1 MADRFCCIAGGMY
14 RYDEEPDGRQLYVT
28 LEEHQKL
35 VETVEFLD
43 SAIRAE
49 HPNWAAI
56 FERLDSVCD
65 HLLVVA
71 ILLASQDTTPSGSNM
86 PDDRALTECKDER
99 AFRFRW
105 RHGPAPG
112 LTFYSGRET
121 AYGPNEETAKRRA
134 LRAVCQRGLFSPGCI
149 TMELS
154 DDE

>member
-65 HLLVVA
+65 R
-71 ILLASQDTTPSGSNM
+71 PPG
-86 PDDRALTECKDER
+86 R
-99 AFRFRW
+99 
-105 RHGPAPG
+105 RHPPRVPG
-112 LTFYSGRET
+112 HHPVG
-121 AYGPNEETAKRRA
+121 
-134 LRAVCQRGLFSPGCI
+134 
-149 TMELS
+149 
-154 DDE
+154 